1 MIDHIGDANKM
12 ICVHCGMPF
21 VREQNNI
28 QSYRCGSNF
37 SEKLYPQWARSMT
50 CVELQNGQLQDRIK
64 RLESAIDRASKRFF
78 TEGSDGKVAAEML
91 TIMCRIN
98 DEEPLNDTP
107 PKCSEQNNVQ

>member
-1 MIDHIGDANKM
+1 MSDHLGDANKM

-50 CVELQNGQLQDRIK
+50 CVELQNGQLQ
-64 RLESAIDRASKRFF
+64 E
-78 TEGSDGKVAAEML
+78 
-91 TIMCRIN
+91 RIN
-98 DEEPLNDTP
+98 QL
-107 PKCSEQNNVQ
+107 KYIAVQEMASTSSSRTRK